1 VDTRVA
7 EREAKAITAIE
18 AVQAAVLSAALT
30 SFWLVVT
37 PLVQQPACCDAGE
50 YLRLARDP
58 TSPMLRPYS
67 MRVLVPWLVHALGG
81 DVVTTFH
88 AVSLV
93 CLAITGW
100 LMYLLARQLGVAHG
114 YALLATAA
122 LLCSRGWLFFFYD
135 PYLTEPAAFLLL
147 TAAFLVL
154 VRNRRTWLIAPLLVL
169 MAATREQFIGF
180 ALPTYFWL
188 SHRHLDWRALSQTI
202 GLLLPALVVFA
213 ALATLPHVLPP
224 TPFSQPMGFA
234 YTLDRR
240 MEGDGWLWFASAFAM
255 SLGVWWPLAVA
266 SLRVDRFRRL
276 SWWLIPV
283 LAYLILIGWDWS
295 RYAMYAF
302 PVVMAAGGGI
312 GRSCWRWSRSRPY
325 SPSLISSPGSRRST
339 TRDRRCRS
347 ACSSSWPQSPSSSR
361 AIDAD
366 RLVRND
372 PTWLVRPSRC
382 RTGPSSVKLQA
393 APRNSRGS
401 DRQWGGPSLNPVAK
415 QGSRRGRYPKPDHVF
430 ADGRA
435 FLD

>member
-1 VDTRVA
+1 VDTRIVEGRVRA
-7 EREAKAITAIE
+7 TTADE
-18 AVQAAVLSAALT
+18 AVQAALLSALLT
-30 SFWLVVT
+30 SFWLVVS
-37 PLVQQPACCDAGE
+37 PLVHQPVCCDAGE

-58 TSPMLRPYS
+58 SSPMLRPYS

-93 CLAITGW
+93 CLAIAGW
-100 LMYLLARQLGVAHG
+100 LSYLLGRQLGVSHG

-154 VRNRRTWLIAPLLVL
+154 VHNRRRWLLAALLVL

-188 SHRHLDWRALSQTI
+188 SHRRLDGRAASQTI

-224 TPFSQPMGFA
+224 TPLSQPMGLA

-240 MEGDGWLWFASAFAM
+240 MDGDGWLWFGSAFAM

-283 LAYLILIGWDWS
+283 LAYLVLIGWDWS
-295 RYAMYAF
+295 RYATYAF
-302 PVVMAAGGGI
+302 PVVMAAGAWTI
-312 GRSCWRWSRSRPY
+312 ARQRRYRSLLLALVAFQAVLPVVDFVAGKPTLDDPG
-325 SPSLISSPGSRRST
+325 PSLPISLLLILATIAVLFAGNRGGSTRAGPSNRARTSEPVPDGPVERQAPGRHRGM
-339 TRDRRCRS
+339 
-347 ACSSSWPQSPSSSR
+347 APF
-361 AIDAD
+361 
-366 RLVRND
+366 
-372 PTWLVRPSRC
+372 
-382 RTGPSSVKLQA
+382 SSVKH
-393 APRNSRGS
+393 P
-401 DRQWGGPSLNPVAK
+401 
-415 QGSRRGRYPKPDHVF
+415 
-430 ADGRA
+430 
-435 FLD
+435 

>member
-1 VDTRVA
+1 MVGSPRDAVDTRVA
-7 EREAKAITAIE
+7 EREAKAITAGE
-18 AVQAAVLSAALT
+18 AVQAAVLSVVLT

-37 PLVQQPACCDAGE
+37 PLVQQPVCCDAGE

-67 MRVLVPWLVHALGG
+67 MRVLVPWLAHALGG

-93 CLAITGW
+93 CLAIAGW
-100 LMYLLARQLGVAHG
+100 LIYLLARQLGVGHG

-169 MAATREQFIGF
+169 MAATREQFVGF

-188 SHRHLDWRALSQTI
+188 SHRHLDRRALSQTI
-202 GLLLPALVVFA
+202 GLFLPALVVFA

-255 SLGVWWPLAVA
+255 SLGVWWPLAVV
-266 SLRVDRFRRL
+266 SLRVDRFRGL

-283 LAYLILIGWDWS
+283 LAYLILIGWSIEIVFLFLVTGIIFVKQLPPD
-295 RYAMYAF
+295 RRTRILGVPNRLFLVFAF
-302 PVVMAAGGGI
+302 SCLCVLIEVFLESTGYFHWEYWWWNVPFVPLIVAFGYMTFFAIAAYVYDLGTNRSKQLRIVGSMAAINAGLAI
-312 GRSCWRWSRSRPY
+312 G
-325 SPSLISSPGSRRST
+325 LGL
-339 TRDRRCRS
+339 
-347 ACSSSWPQSPSSSR
+347 AG
-361 AIDAD
+361 
-366 RLVRND
+366 
-372 PTWLVRPSRC
+372 WL
-382 RTGPSSVKLQA
+382 
-393 APRNSRGS
+393 
-401 DRQWGGPSLNPVAK
+401 
-415 QGSRRGRYPKPDHVF
+415 
-430 ADGRA
+430 
-435 FLD
+435 

>member
-1 VDTRVA
+1 MRAALTQLRRVVGSPRDAVDTRVA
-7 EREAKAITAIE
+7 ESEARAITAGE
-18 AVQAAVLSAALT
+18 AVQAAVLSVALT
-30 SFWLVVT
+30 SFWLVVS

-100 LMYLLARQLGVAHG
+100 LMYLLARQLGVGHG

-169 MAATREQFIGF
+169 MAATREQFLGF

-188 SHRHLDWRALSQTI
+188 SHRRLDWRALSQTI
-202 GLLLPALVVFA
+202 RLLLPALVVFA
-213 ALATLPHVLPP
+213 ALATMPQVLPP

-240 MEGDGWLWFASAFAM
+240 MDGDGWLWFASAFAM
-255 SLGVWWPLAVA
+255 SLGVWWPLAAA

-276 SWWLIPV
+276 SWWLLPV
-283 LAYLILIGWDWS
+283 LAYLVVIGWDWS

-302 PVVMAAGGGI
+302 PVVMAAGAWTI
-312 GRSCWRWSRSRPY
+312 MRQRRYRP
-325 SPSLISSPGSRRST
+325 LLL
-339 TRDRRCRS
+339 
-347 ACSSSWPQSPSSSR
+347 A
-361 AIDAD
+361 
-366 RLVRND
+366 LVAFQAVLPIVDFVAGKPTLDD
-372 PTWLVRPSRC
+372 P
-382 RTGPSSVKLQA
+382 
-393 APRNSRGS
+393 
-401 DRQWGGPSLNPVAK
+401 GPSLPISLLLILATIAVLFAGN
-415 QGSRRGRYPKPDHVF
+415 RGRSTRAEPSDLARASEPVPDGPLERQ
-430 ADGRA
+430 APGGPA
-435 FLD
+435 E

>member
-1 VDTRVA
+1 MGRQTPRRGACSVDRVAALGPLTKDAVDTRVA

-18 AVQAAVLSAALT
+18 AVQAAVLSVVLI
-30 SFWLVVT
+30 SFWLVVS
-37 PLVQQPACCDAGE
+37 PLVQQPVCCDAGE

-100 LMYLLARQLGVAHG
+100 LMYLLARQLGVGHG

-188 SHRHLDWRALSQTI
+188 YHRHHAWRALSQTI

-224 TPFSQPMGFA
+224 TRSRNRWGSPTPSIAAWRAMVGSGSPARSPCHWECGG
-234 YTLDRR
+234 R
-240 MEGDGWLWFASAFAM
+240 WLW
-255 SLGVWWPLAVA
+255 
-266 SLRVDRFRRL
+266 
-276 SWWLIPV
+276 
-283 LAYLILIGWDWS
+283 
-295 RYAMYAF
+295 
-302 PVVMAAGGGI
+302 
-312 GRSCWRWSRSRPY
+312 
-325 SPSLISSPGSRRST
+325 
-339 TRDRRCRS
+339 S
-347 ACSSSWPQSPSSSR
+347 ACV
-361 AIDAD
+361 
-366 RLVRND
+366 L
-372 PTWLVRPSRC
+372 
-382 RTGPSSVKLQA
+382 TGFDGCP
-393 APRNSRGS
+393 
-401 DRQWGGPSLNPVAK
+401 GG
-415 QGSRRGRYPKPDHVF
+415 
-430 ADGRA
+430 
-435 FLD
+435 